1 VIGFAFIV
9 WSYFWVAVYTTTMY
23 EPVPG
28 WVFVNCAISL
38 FIYQTM
44 DAVDGKQARRADC
57 ASPLGEL
64 VDHGKINSYNQR
76 V

>member
-1 VIGFAFIV
+1 
-9 WSYFWVAVYTTTMY
+9 MY